1 MKKTAIFAAAIF
13 AVSLFAESF
22 TYTEYIPVY
31 KSEQNYRIITKREPY
46 QECWDEEVPVSQS
59 SGDETAGAL
68 IGGAAGG
75 IIGHQVGKGGGK
87 TAATIGGAIL
97 GTIIG
102 SNLAKRE
109 PEPGYKIV
117 RRCRTRY
124 KETHERIIE
133 YKNYA
138 NFNGQEIIK
147 YSSRPLD
154 RIRVR
159 VTVEY

>member
-1 MKKTAIFAAAIF
+1 MKRKIFLIFVIFA
-13 AVSLFAESF
+13 SLVFAESF
-22 TYTEYIPVY
+22 TYTEYVPVY
-31 KSEQNYRIITKREPY
+31 KSEQSYRVITKREPY
-46 QECWDEEVPVSQS
+46 EECWDEEVPVSEGS
-59 SGDETAGAL
+59 SNGAAGAL

-102 SNLAKRE
+102 SNLAKKE

-117 RRCRTRY
+117 KRCRTRY
-124 KETHERIIE
+124 KETKERIIE